1 MFIHGIY
8 NSEGERILEF
18 EDKVVIIT
26 GAARGIGAAT
36 AWAFAKR
43 GAISIIVDIDG
54 EGAERV
60 AGEIR
65 SQDLKAAAFKVDVS
79 KTLEVDVMVE
89 AIFNDFRRIDIL
101 VNNAYISGGYAIVTE
116 TTQEIWDRVLAVNL
130 TGYFNCARAVARKMI
145 SQKSGKIINISSGAG
160 INGSLSSGVQYPAS
174 KAGIIGLTKGLA
186 GDLAPYGINVNC
198 ITPGLIRTWE
208 PDEMAE
214 RGTGWTLEKVERYV
228 AVEVPLKR
236 VGEPEDIAETV
247 VFLASKAASYIVGEV
262 INVDGGGMLDSVAKR
277 ESLLGF

>member
-1 MFIHGIY
+1 M
-8 NSEGERILEF
+8 EF
-18 EDKVVIIT
+18 NGKVAIIT
-26 GAARGIGAAT
+26 GAARGIGKAT

-43 GAISIIVDIDG
+43 GAIAVIADING
-54 EGAERV
+54 EGAEKV
-60 AGEIR
+60 AADIQKKGYNAI
-65 SQDLKAAAFKVDVS
+65 AYTIDVS
-79 KTLEVDVMVE
+79 NKTSVDEMVE
-89 AIFNDFRRIDIL
+89 DVFKKYGRIDVL

-116 TTQEIWDRVLAVNL
+116 TSQETWDKVIAVNL
-130 TGYFNCARAVARKMI
+130 TGYFNCARAVAKKMI
-145 SQKSGKIINISSGAG
+145 PKRSGKIVNISSGAG

-198 ITPGLIRTWE
+198 ITPGLIRTWAPE
-208 PDEMAE
+208 EMAE
-214 RGTGWTLEKVERYV
+214 RGTGWTLEKVERYIH
-228 AVEVPLKR
+228 VEVPLKR

-247 VFLASKAASYIVGEV
+247 VFLSSDAASYIVGEV

>member
-1 MFIHGIY
+1 MDFKG
-8 NSEGERILEF
+8 
-18 EDKVVIIT
+18 KVAIIT
-26 GAARGIGAAT
+26 GAARGIGEAT

-43 GAISIIVDIDG
+43 GAVAIIVDIDG
-54 EGAERV
+54 EGAKKV
-60 AGEIR
+60 AADIKA
-65 SQDLKAAAFKVDVS
+65 QDHEAAAFTVDVS
-79 KTLEVDVMVE
+79 KVKDVDKMVE
-89 AIFNDFRRIDIL
+89 SVFKEYGRIDIL
-101 VNNAYISGGYAIVTE
+101 VNNAYISGGYSIVTE
-116 TTQEIWDRVLAVNL
+116 TTQETWDSVIAVNL
-130 TGYFNCARAVARKMI
+130 TGYFNCARAVAKKMVP
-145 SQKSGKIINISSGAG
+145 QKSGKIVNISSGAG

-208 PDEMAE
+208 PEEMAE
-214 RGTGWTLEKVERYV
+214 RATGWTLEKVERYIT
-228 AVEVPLKR
+228 VEVPLKR

-247 VFLASKAASYIVGEV
+247 VFLSSDAASYIVGEV

>member
-1 MFIHGIY
+1 M
-8 NSEGERILEF
+8 EF
-18 EDKVVIIT
+18 KDKVVIIT
-26 GAARGIGAAT
+26 GAARGIGEAT

-43 GAISIIVDIDG
+43 GAVAVIVDINE
-54 EGAERV
+54 EGAKKV
-60 AGEIR
+60 AADIQAKGY
-65 SQDLKAAAFKVDVS
+65 KAEAFAVDVS
-79 KTLEVDVMVE
+79 KVKDVDTMVE
-89 AIFNDFRRIDIL
+89 SVVKEYKRIDIL
-101 VNNAYISGGYAIVTE
+101 VNNAYISGGYSLVTE
-116 TTQEIWDRVLAVNL
+116 TSQETWDSVIAVNL
-130 TGYFNCARAVARKMI
+130 TGYFNCARAVAKKMVP
-145 SQKSGKIINISSGAG
+145 QKSGKIVNISSGAG

-186 GDLAPYGINVNC
+186 GDLAPFGINVNC

-208 PDEMAE
+208 PEEMAE
-214 RGTGWTLEKVERYV
+214 QATGWTLEKVDRYV

-247 VFLASKAASYIVGEV
+247 VFLSSDAASYIVGEV